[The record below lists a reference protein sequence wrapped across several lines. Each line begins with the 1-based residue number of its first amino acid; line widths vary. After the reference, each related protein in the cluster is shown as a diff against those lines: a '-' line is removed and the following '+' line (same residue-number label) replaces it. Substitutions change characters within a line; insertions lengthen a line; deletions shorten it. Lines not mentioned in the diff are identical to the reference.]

1 MFIVNPDIMSKIDK
15 QTTKKFGI
23 DSLMLMENAG
33 VSVANH
39 ITENYP
45 FRNILILCGP
55 GNNGGDGFVVARHLF
70 NKNYNI
76 KIGILSKNGKYIG
89 DALKNFSIIKKMKIP
104 YFNAFN
110 QTKILRESLKE
121 SDILIDAIF
130 GIGFSGQIRNSY
142 IPIFKM
148 LKKQK
153 KPIISV
159 DIPSGING
167 LTGEVGKY
175 AITAET
181 TIAFAAIK
189 TGLLWNEALI
199 NAGNLFVSDISVPND
214 LIASYKHSYLLDRDT
229 VNLLKNDSHFSSKP
243 YSHKM
248 QKGKILIIG
257 GNEGMQGAPQ
267 MSAISALKTSSGI
280 SYIYL
285 LKKGGRRF
293 YPETVFIDDYKKM
306 MKKCNAIVI
315 GPGLGTDEKAK
326 EILINV
332 LLNNDN
338 VIIDADAIN
347 ILSKMSKGVV
357 KKLIKGKILTP
368 HPEEFKRI
376 SGFSFSNMQEKI
388 EKAEIFAK
396 KNQLLLVLKS
406 PPTII
411 TDGKTTFVFP
421 FMSDKLATA
430 GSGDILAGIMGGL
443 LSSGID
449 MFQST
454 LISVYIHFLSAIKTK
469 GMSVSA
475 NEIIK
480 NLPLTCKEIFQ

>member
-1 MFIVNPDIMSKIDK
+1 
-15 QTTKKFGI
+15 
-23 DSLMLMENAG
+23 
-33 VSVANH
+33 
-39 ITENYP
+39 
-45 FRNILILCGP
+45 
-55 GNNGGDGFVVARHLF
+55 
-70 NKNYNI
+70 
-76 KIGILSKNGKYIG
+76 
-89 DALKNFSIIKKMKIP
+89 
-104 YFNAFN
+104 
-110 QTKILRESLKE
+110 
-121 SDILIDAIF
+121 
-130 GIGFSGQIRNSY
+130 
-142 IPIFKM
+142 
-148 LKKQK
+148 
-153 KPIISV
+153 
-159 DIPSGING
+159 
-167 LTGEVGKY
+167 
-175 AITAET
+175 
-181 TIAFAAIK
+181 
-189 TGLLWNEALI
+189 
-199 NAGNLFVSDISVPND
+199 
-214 LIASYKHSYLLDRDT
+214 
-229 VNLLKNDSHFSSKP
+229 
-243 YSHKM
+243 
-248 QKGKILIIG
+248 
-257 GNEGMQGAPQ
+257 
-267 MSAISALKTSSGI
+267 
-280 SYIYL
+280 
-285 LKKGGRRF
+285 
-293 YPETVFIDDYKKM
+293 

-376 SGFSFSNMQEKI
+376 SGFSFSNIQEKI